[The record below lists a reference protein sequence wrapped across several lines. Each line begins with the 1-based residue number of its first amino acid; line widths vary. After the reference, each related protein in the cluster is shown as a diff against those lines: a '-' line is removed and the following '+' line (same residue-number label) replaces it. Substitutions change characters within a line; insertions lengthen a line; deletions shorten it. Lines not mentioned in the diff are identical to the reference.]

1 MPNIAHSIPSDA
13 ARDRDVSRQAGRRT
27 LSTFAWYALQL
38 HAARRC
44 ARRCAERLCGVYC
57 ASRRC
62 RFRTNCGRTSD
73 CVPVAV
79 PPSDIHNPPLL
90 WVRSPNPLTQ
100 AIRLTASSAPHRLS
114 IQEFPVDGA
123 CWPLRFTQHLWHQ
136 MACIA
141 LAPESVYTTPT
152 SRFAGGVVLSIKAR
166 GACAAT

>member
-1 MPNIAHSIPSDA
+1 MRRETVMSAAKRAGEPSPRSLGTLCSCTPREGVLA
-13 ARDRDVSRQAGRRT
+13 AAQKGFVAFT
-27 LSTFAWYALQL
+27 
-38 HAARRC
+38 AR
-44 ARRCAERLCGVYC
+44 
-57 ASRRC
+57 RRC